1 MNQLINQLIVIQYLK
16 QHQYIYLTSMYVNEH
31 TCFMFEL
38 LYVYTYFY
46 FENLCYNYG
55 KRLQNTREFNEYDE
69 A

>member
-1 MNQLINQLIVIQYLK
+1 
-16 QHQYIYLTSMYVNEH
+16 MYVNEH

-38 LYVYTYFY
+38 LYVYTYFL